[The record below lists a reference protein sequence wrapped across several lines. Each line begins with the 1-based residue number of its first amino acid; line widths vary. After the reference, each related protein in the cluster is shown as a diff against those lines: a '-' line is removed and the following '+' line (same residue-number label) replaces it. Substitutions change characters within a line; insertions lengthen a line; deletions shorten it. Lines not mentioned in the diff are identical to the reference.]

1 MYVCGGSL
9 VFDRYVII
17 VVYCVEGYDFMI
29 YEFIYKVIYLIFSLV
44 FVVIESMRICYKLN
58 RYERSRYCLFNKC
71 LKIKVVGE
79 IICLKFWK

>member
-29 YEFIYKVIYLIFSLV
+29 YEFIYKVI
-44 FVVIESMRICYKLN
+44 
-58 RYERSRYCLFNKC
+58 
-71 LKIKVVGE
+71 
-79 IICLKFWK
+79 